1 MMAKIVE
8 RRGTHFTVQVT
19 IAYQSSMLDFEESIQ
34 EGVNQVGLVA
44 TEEALSQFD
53 TDGSAIV
60 VGTSK
65 LTSKGKESK
74 RYQTP
79 YGAVSIERHVYQS
92 TKGGKTYSP
101 LDHRARIIIS
111 STPKFAKMVSSKYA
125 ELGSSRVQA
134 DLNQNHGRTVARCY
148 IQDISEAV
156 SAVVLA
162 KEEAWEYALPEM
174 PVESVSIGMDGTC
187 MLLCNDSYREAIVG
201 TISLYNKKRDRVHTI
216 YMGAPPEY
224 GKEIFLQRMER
235 EIAHV
240 KSLYPNARY
249 VGVADGAEV
258 NWTFLKPHISRE
270 ILDFYHASGYIKDA
284 ANAAHPRSEKQ
295 SHLWFI
301 EQRHELKHTRGAAKN
316 ILEKMKEF
324 TLKKLN
330 KTKLK
335 KLNAAITYFTNH
347 AHQMNYVQYLK
358 DKLPIGSGVTEA
370 ACKTLIKQR
379 LCCSGMKWTARGSGV
394 VLSLRALV
402 LTKGRWEQFWN
413 KLDRHGIPAVAYILS
428 TSSYNHTL
436 IRPLLKMARLDVHPV
451 KI

>member
-148 IQDISEAV
+148 IQDISLSV

-187 MLLCNDSYREAIVG
+187 MLLCEDCYREAMVG
-201 TISLYNKKRDRVHTI
+201 TIAFYDKAGERQHTT
-216 YMGAPPEY
+216 YMAATPEY
-224 GKEIFLQRMER
+224 GKESFLGRFER
-235 EIAHV
+235 EIEKVKALYRKAH
-240 KSLYPNARY
+240 Y
-249 VGVADGAEV
+249 VGVADGAKC
-258 NWTFLKPHISRE
+258 NWPFLQRHTQTQTV
-270 ILDFYHASGYIKDA
+270 DFWHVTEYLGKA
-284 ANAAHPRSEKQ
+284 ANVIFRGKRKEAEKHEWLDRSCHK
-295 SHLWFI
+295 
-301 EQRHELKHTRGAAKN
+301 LKHTVGAATRLLKEMVVYQDEN
-316 ILEKMKEF
+316 DIPNESRDSLESV
-324 TLKKLN
+324 
-330 KTKLK
+330 
-335 KLNAAITYFTNH
+335 ITYFINNKSKMKY
-347 AHQMNYVQYLK
+347 AQSLK
-358 DKLPIGSGVTEA
+358 KNLPIGSGVTEA
-370 ACKTLIKQR
+370 ACKVIVKQR
-379 LCCSGMKWTARGSGV
+379 LCGSAMKWKEKGAAA
-394 VLSLRALV
+394 VLSLRCINYS
-402 LTKGRWEQFWN
+402 KGNWEQFWQ
-413 KLDRHGIPAVAYILS
+413 KVSQYGLPMDI
-428 TSSYNHTL
+428 
-436 IRPLLKMARLDVHPV
+436 
-451 KI
+451 